1 MDNVKLQVY
10 YGENSLYNR
19 ASKSSLVI
27 FEGNKV
33 QEIPFDYPIYIV
45 AEFDGD

>member
-19 ASKSSLVI
+19 ASTTSLAVL
-27 FEGNKV
+27 EGNKV
-33 QEIPFDYPIYIV
+33 QELPFDYPIYIV
-45 AEFDGD
+45 TEFDGH